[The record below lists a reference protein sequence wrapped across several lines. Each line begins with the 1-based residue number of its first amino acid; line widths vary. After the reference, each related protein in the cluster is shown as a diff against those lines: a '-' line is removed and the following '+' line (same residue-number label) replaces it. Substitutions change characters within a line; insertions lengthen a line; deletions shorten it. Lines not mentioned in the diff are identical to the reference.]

1 MVLLLLLYSGLLS
14 FPFPWVCGKKSKT
27 MEARGKVNKGI
38 HFFSR
43 GNPGMGTGPVVVRDV
58 GPCMGSHLVFASV
71 CVVQAMIY

>member
-1 MVLLLLLYSGLLS
+1 
-14 FPFPWVCGKKSKT
+14 